1 MGNGQRDAFTRF
13 KEALAANGI
22 NYDRLI
28 AVASA
33 DKTARLEANA
43 TASLTLYSDAKAKSD
58 RFAICDKR
66 GNPVWHG
73 RFFATDHNYNG
84 EQSSGEIAAAKKA
97 VWLASKVK
105 ETLGLPAIKLAL
117 KVNAEWLCY
126 ANAVRQGNPGG
137 GRARALGDLAIRSG
151 VVLTV
156 EHIVGGLIARE
167 RFDTRLPRELKGGM
181 LELLD
186 ELLLPILQRG
196 LDDPLDQHPA
206 PAYALA
212 RPTAGRRAAAR
223 ARQNPLAP
231 AMPA

>member
-1 MGNGQRDAFTRF
+1 MSRLTIRERVTASISELKGMTHTQLKAWATANEMEHNAAFTRF
-13 KEALAANGI
+13 KQALAANGI

-43 TASLTLYSDAKAKSD
+43 TASLTLYCDAKAKND

-105 ETLGLPAIKLAL
+105 ETLGLSAMARPQGRCGMALLRQRRPA
-117 KVNAEWLCY
+117 
-126 ANAVRQGNPGG
+126 RQGRRRTGS
-137 GRARALGDLAIRSG
+137 RARGPRHQIRRRPHRRTDRWRQKSG
-151 VVLTV
+151 
-156 EHIVGGLIARE
+156 R
-167 RFDTRLPRELKGGM
+167 
-181 LELLD
+181 
-186 ELLLPILQRG
+186 
-196 LDDPLDQHPA
+196 
-206 PAYALA
+206 
-212 RPTAGRRAAAR
+212 
-223 ARQNPLAP
+223 
-231 AMPA
+231 

>member
-1 MGNGQRDAFTRF
+1 MNRLTIRQRVTASISELKGMTHTQLKAWATANAMEHNAAFTRF
-13 KEALAANGI
+13 KRALAANGI

-43 TASLTLYSDAKAKSD
+43 RASLTLYCDAKANND

-73 RFFATDHNYNG
+73 RFFVTDHDYNG

-105 ETLGLPAIKLAL
+105 ETLGLSAIKLAL
-117 KVNAEWLCY
+117 KVDAEWLCY
-126 ANAVRQGNPGG
+126 ANAVRAGNPGG

-156 EHIVGGLIARE
+156 EQIAGGKNPAIN
-167 RFDTRLPRELKGGM
+167 TRYPPDSKNGRTR
-181 LELLD
+181 
-186 ELLLPILQRG
+186 IS
-196 LDDPLDQHPA
+196 PL
-206 PAYALA
+206 
-212 RPTAGRRAAAR
+212 
-223 ARQNPLAP
+223 
-231 AMPA
+231 